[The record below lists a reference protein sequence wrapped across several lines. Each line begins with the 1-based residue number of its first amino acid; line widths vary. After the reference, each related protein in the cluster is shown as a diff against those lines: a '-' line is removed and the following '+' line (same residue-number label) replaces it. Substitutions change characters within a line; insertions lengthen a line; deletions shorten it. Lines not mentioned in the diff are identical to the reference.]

1 VIAARWRWR
10 IGTLLVLAIAVF
22 LVVRGANRPDD
33 PELSPP
39 STTARDDS
47 GGSDASGS
55 GRTPL
60 DGFDEI
66 AFRITPAGADAST
79 WCALLADRLEE
90 RSRGLMDQDDLGGY
104 DAMVFRFESPST
116 AAFTMQDTRIPLSIA
131 FFDADGAFVSA
142 RDMDP
147 CPPGTADCP
156 TYAADG
162 PYLHA
167 LEVPQGDLA
176 ELGIGPGSHL
186 SFPDE
191 PCPSG

>member
-10 IGTLLVLAIAVF
+10 IGTLLVLAVVVF

-39 STTARDDS
+39 STAARDTGGQDS
-47 GGSDASGS
+47 SGPDRAPF
-55 GRTPL
+55 G
-60 DGFDEI
+60 GFDEI

-90 RSRGLMDQDDLGGY
+90 RSRGLMNREDLGGY

-116 AAFTMQDTRIPLSIA
+116 AEFTMQDTRIPLSIA
-131 FFDADGAFVSA
+131 FFDADGAFVSS

-156 TYAADG
+156 TYAAGG

-167 LEVPQGDLA
+167 LEVPQGNLA

-186 SFPDE
+186 SFPDQ
-191 PCPSG
+191 PCPGA